1 MASGNMKDIK
11 RRIKSVQSTM
21 QITKAMELVASSK
34 MRHAKERALGARP
47 YFNALYQTITHL
59 AGATRGSESVYTRPR
74 EVKNS
79 LYIVIAGDRGL
90 AGGYSANLFK
100 LAAAEMQGKQ
110 AQVITIGK
118 KAQEHYAKRPVTV
131 AADYPGIA
139 ETMRISDTHPIV
151 EDMLKLFREGKVDE
165 VFLCYTEFISPLQQ
179 EPKCLKLLPAHFD
192 AADKQPAGAHVL
204 TEYDPSPESVF
215 DAVIPEYLYGVLYGA
230 VVESYCSEQSAR
242 RMAMEAASDN
252 AGEMIENLN
261 LSYNRARQAAITQ
274 EITEIVA
281 GSGEVG
287 ALSRVDIEEWRAE
300 IPLVSSL

>member
-79 LYIVIAGDRGL
+79 LYIVIAGDRG
-90 AGGYSANLFK
+90 YNANLFK

-287 ALSRVDIEEWRAE
+287 A
-300 IPLVSSL
+300 

>member
-79 LYIVIAGDRGL
+79 LYIVI
-90 AGGYSANLFK
+90 
-100 LAAAEMQGKQ
+100 EMQGKQ

-165 VFLCYTEFISPLQQ
+165 VFLCYTELSLLCSRSRSASSCCPRTSMRRRLSP
-179 EPKCLKLLPAHFD
+179 
-192 AADKQPAGAHVL
+192 
-204 TEYDPSPESVF
+204 
-215 DAVIPEYLYGVLYGA
+215 
-230 VVESYCSEQSAR
+230 
-242 RMAMEAASDN
+242 
-252 AGEMIENLN
+252 
-261 LSYNRARQAAITQ
+261 RA
-274 EITEIVA
+274 
-281 GSGEVG
+281 
-287 ALSRVDIEEWRAE
+287 LMF
-300 IPLVSSL
+300 

>member
-90 AGGYSANLFK
+90 AGGYNANLFK

-131 AADYPGIA
+131 AADYPGSA
-139 ETMRISDTHPIV
+139 RVRWTRFSCATRS
-151 EDMLKLFREGKVDE
+151 L
-165 VFLCYTEFISPLQQ
+165 SPL
-179 EPKCLKLLPAHFD
+179 
-192 AADKQPAGAHVL
+192 
-204 TEYDPSPESVF
+204 
-215 DAVIPEYLYGVLYGA
+215 
-230 VVESYCSEQSAR
+230 CSRSRSASSCCPR
-242 RMAMEAASDN
+242 TLMRQTS
-252 AGEMIENLN
+252 
-261 LSYNRARQAAITQ
+261 SRQA
-274 EITEIVA
+274 
-281 GSGEVG
+281 
-287 ALSRVDIEEWRAE
+287 LMF
-300 IPLVSSL
+300 

>member
-34 MRHAKERALGARP
+34 MRRAKERALAARP
-47 YFNALYQTITHL
+47 YFNTMYETITRL
-59 AGATRGSESVYTRPR
+59 ARATRDNDSIYTRRR

-79 LYIVIAGDRGL
+79 LFIVIAGDRGL
-90 AGGYSANLFK
+90 AGGYNTNLFK
-100 LAAAEMQGKQ
+100 LAAAEMEGKN
-110 AQVITIGK
+110 AQVVTIGK
-118 KAQEHYAKRPVTV
+118 KAQEHYAKRTWPV

-139 ETMRISDTHPIV
+139 ETMQIGDTHPIV
-151 EDMLKLFREGKVDE
+151 AQLLDLFRSGKVDE
-165 VFLCYTEFISPLQQ
+165 VFLCYTAFVSPLQQ
-179 EPKCLKLLPAHFD
+179 EPKCIQLLPARV
-192 AADKQPAGAHVL
+192 AQAEEEKPSGARVL
-204 TEYDPSPESVF
+204 TEYDPSPEAVF
-215 DAVIPEYLYGVLYGA
+215 DAIIPEFLYGVLYGA

-252 AGEMIENLN
+252 ASEMIENLN

-287 ALSRVDIEEWRAE
+287 A
-300 IPLVSSL
+300 

>member
-34 MRHAKERALGARP
+34 MRRAKERALAARP
-47 YFNALYQTITHL
+47 YFNTMYETITRL
-59 AGATRGSESVYTRPR
+59 AAETRDSDSVYTRRR

-90 AGGYSANLFK
+90 AGGYNANLFK
-100 LAAAEMQGKQ
+100 LAAAEMQGKN
-110 AQVITIGK
+110 AQVVTIGK
-118 KAQEHYAKRPVTV
+118 KTQEHYAKRDWPVT
-131 AADYPGIA
+131 ADYPGIA
-139 ETMRISDTHPIV
+139 ETMKISDTHEIV
-151 EDMLKLFREGKVDE
+151 SRMLELFRSGKVDE
-165 VFLCYTEFISPLQQ
+165 VFLCYTQFVSPLQQ
-179 EPKCLKLLPAHFD
+179 EPKCIQLLPASFERD
-192 AADKQPAGAHVL
+192 AQPEKPAGARVL
-204 TEYDPSPESVF
+204 TEYDPSPEAVF
-215 DAVIPEYLYGVLYGA
+215 DAIIPEYLYGVLYGA

-252 AGEMIENLN
+252 ASEMIENLN

-287 ALSRVDIEEWRAE
+287 A
-300 IPLVSSL
+300 

>member
-47 YFNALYQTITHL
+47 YFNALYQTITRL

-90 AGGYSANLFK
+90 AGGYN
-100 LAAAEMQGKQ
+100 GKQ

-118 KAQEHYAKRPVTV
+118 KAQEHYAKRPITV

-151 EDMLKLFREGKVDE
+151 EDMLKLFREGRVDE

-287 ALSRVDIEEWRAE
+287 A
-300 IPLVSSL
+300 

>member
-34 MRHAKERALGARP
+34 MRRAKERALAARP
-47 YFNALYQTITHL
+47 YFNTMYETITRL
-59 AGATRGSESVYTRPR
+59 AAATRGGDSVYTRR
-74 EVKNS
+74 RDVKNS
-79 LYIVIAGDRGL
+79 LYIIIAGDRGL
-90 AGGYSANLFK
+90 AGGYNANLFK
-100 LAAAEMQGKQ
+100 LAAAEMEGKK
-110 AQVITIGK
+110 AQVVTIGK
-118 KAQEHYAKRPVTV
+118 KAQEHYAKRDWPV

-139 ETMRISDTHPIV
+139 ETMKISDTHEIV
-151 EDMLKLFREGKVDE
+151 EHMLRMFRSGQVDE
-165 VFLCYTEFISPLQQ
+165 VFLCYTQFVSPLQQ
-179 EPKCLKLLPAHFD
+179 EPKCIQLLPANFD
-192 AADKQPAGAHVL
+192 RSEQGEKTTGARVL
-204 TEYDPSPESVF
+204 TEYDPSPEAVF
-215 DAVIPEYLYGVLYGA
+215 DAIIPEYLYGVLYGA

-252 AGEMIENLN
+252 ASEMIENLN

-287 ALSRVDIEEWRAE
+287 A
-300 IPLVSSL
+300 

>member
-34 MRHAKERALGARP
+34 MRRAKERALAARP
-47 YFNALYQTITHL
+47 YFNTLYETITRL
-59 AGATRGSESVYTRPR
+59 AAATRGSESVYTRPR
-74 EVKNS
+74 TINNS

-90 AGGYSANLFK
+90 AGGYNANLFK
-100 LAAAEMQGKQ
+100 CAAAEMANKN
-110 AQVITIGK
+110 AQIIAIGK
-118 KAQEHYAKRPVTV
+118 KAQEYYAKRPFPMIN
-131 AADYPGIA
+131 AYPGVA
-139 ETMRISDTHPIV
+139 ESLQVSDTHAIIDEV
-151 EDMLKLFREGKVDE
+151 SGLFCEGKIDE

-179 EPKCLKLLPAHFD
+179 EPKCIQLLPANFS
-192 AADKQPAGAHVL
+192 ADEKTNAKKVL
-204 TEYDPSPESVF
+204 VEYDPSPEAVF
-215 DAVIPEYLYGVLYGA
+215 DAIIPEYLYGVLYGA

-252 AGEMIENLN
+252 ASEMIENLN

-287 ALSRVDIEEWRAE
+287 A
-300 IPLVSSL
+300 